1 MRFHT
6 HDTLL
11 LLLLLL
17 LLAFIRNLP
26 PPTEDEVF
34 LGGATRFLIFLLVA
48 LVSTSPRPLAP
59 SLLIPDRLKH

>member
-17 LLAFIRNLP
+17 PFIRNLP
-26 PPTEDEVF
+26 PPTEDEMF
-34 LGGATRFLIFLLVA
+34 LAGATRFLIFLLVA
-48 LVSTSPRPLAP
+48 LVSTSPRPHPPLAP
-59 SLLIPDRLKH
+59 HT